1 MGRNQPE
8 TKEEKCSGNQ
18 VKKVAESS
26 NKMRMTLAFNSVE
39 VRGEES
45 GMVTGWAQA

>member
-1 MGRNQPE
+1 MGRSQPE

-26 NKMRMTLAFNSVE
+26 NKMRMTLAFNSTE

-45 GMVTGWAQA
+45 GVVTGRGRA

>member
-8 TKEEKCSGNQ
+8 SKGEMCSGNQ
-18 VKKVAESS
+18 VKKAAESS
-26 NKMRMTLAFNSVE
+26 NKMRMTLAFNSME

-45 GMVTGWAQA
+45 GMVAGRGQA